1 MTDATRALDSG
12 DIAVL
17 TGRGDA
23 YRRMGRLMEAL
34 TDLDRA
40 IEIDPRYTGALVS
53 RGKVYRA
60 RGENEAAHA
69 DFDLALTIDP
79 ERVRIWIDED

>member
-60 RGENEAAHA
+60 RGEDEAAHT
-69 DFDLALTIDP
+69 DFDLSY
-79 ERVRIWIDED
+79 RVLGELETQLAAQR